1 MTDMPAFSLPDRED
15 LLRDASVLPTPP
27 AIVLQIVR
35 LVADENVSIG
45 KIADSVALDA
55 PLAGRVL
62 KAVNSAAYS
71 PRSRIVRLDQA
82 VSLLGLKRFRSLLM
96 SSAMSGMVPAGEDAA
111 SQIRRRTI
119 INATLS
125 KAFAE
130 EVNPSL
136 SEEAFLGGLLGALGH
151 LVFARRSPDAH
162 RHLCDAGGNW
172 PTPDGEQELLGY
184 LIDDVTAD
192 LLTTWAM
199 PEILSEGIKLRS
211 MTRQDWIPRE
221 TDADLVT
228 SLRLGLL
235 AERVLCGT
243 DPGESLKVLLDVGR
257 RVLGLELLRLSE
269 ILVGTE
275 PLVVELGRSM
285 NFDVPAEGE
294 HEAVLAEA
302 MQLIE
307 GGGDSLTP
315 EAEGLANLPR

>member
-1 MTDMPAFSLPDRED
+1 MTDQPTFTLPEREE
-15 LLRDASVLPTPP
+15 LLRDASALPTPP

-35 LVADENVSIG
+35 LVADENISIG

-55 PLAGRVL
+55 PLTGRVL

-96 SSAMSGMVPAGEDAA
+96 SSAMGGMVPDGEEAA
-111 SQIRRRTI
+111 RQIRRRTI

-130 EVNPSL
+130 EVNPSIA
-136 SEEAFLGGLLGALGH
+136 EEAFLGGLLGALGH
-151 LVFARRSPDAH
+151 LVIARRAPEAH
-162 RHLCDAGGNW
+162 RHLCEKGGNW
-172 PTPDGEQELLGY
+172 PVPVDENDLLGY
-184 LIDDVTAD
+184 LVDDVTAD
-192 LLTTWAM
+192 LLTEWAM
-199 PEILSEGIKLRS
+199 PEMLSEAVKLRS
-211 MTRQDWIPRE
+211 VERQEWLPRE

-243 DPGESLKVLLDVGR
+243 SPGDDLKILLDVGR
-257 RVLGLELLRLSE
+257 KVLGLELLRLSE

-285 NFDVPAEGE
+285 NFDVPDEGE
-294 HEAVLAEA
+294 HQSVIEQALRLIDGDESEQLAE
-302 MQLIE
+302 L
-307 GGGDSLTP
+307 GS
-315 EAEGLANLPR
+315 